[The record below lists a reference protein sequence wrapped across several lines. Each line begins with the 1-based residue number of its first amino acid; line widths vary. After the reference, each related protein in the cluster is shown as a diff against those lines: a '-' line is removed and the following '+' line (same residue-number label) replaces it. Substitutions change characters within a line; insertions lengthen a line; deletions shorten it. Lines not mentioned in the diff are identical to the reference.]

1 MCLDPDRNLTKMEK
15 GITISNGFGFSPD
28 DQIFYY
34 TDGFKYPIYQY
45 DFDINHEVGV
55 KGLTEP
61 SFAG

>member
-1 MCLDPDRNLTKMEK
+1 MEK